1 MYPNVNQQRVGD
13 ANMKKADAIRE
24 AVRHDPSLSNEQIK
38 RLVFLR
44 FGLHV
49 GSNQIN
55 NILGPF
61 SKRKHLGLA
70 GQHYLKLA
78 EQCLAGFG
86 GDRRLAM
93 TYLNL
98 V

>member
-1 MYPNVNQQRVGD
+1 
-13 ANMKKADAIRE
+13 MKKADAIRE

-38 RLVFLR
+38 KIVQLR
-44 FGLHV
+44 FGLNVRTNH
-49 GSNQIN
+49 IN

-61 SKRKHLGLA
+61 SRRRHLGLA
-70 GQHYLKLA
+70 GKHYMKVA
-78 EQCLAGFG
+78 EQCLASFG

>member
-1 MYPNVNQQRVGD
+1 
-13 ANMKKADAIRE
+13 MKKADAIRE

-38 RLVFLR
+38 KIVQLR
-44 FGLHV
+44 FGLTV
-49 GSNQIN
+49 GSNHIN

-61 SKRKHLGLA
+61 SRRKHLGLA
-70 GQHYLKLA
+70 GKHYLKLA

>member
-1 MYPNVNQQRVGD
+1 
-13 ANMKKADAIRE
+13 MKKADAIRE

-38 RLVFLR
+38 KLVYLR
-44 FGLHV
+44 FGLRV
-49 GSNQIN
+49 RSNHIN

-61 SKRKHLGLA
+61 SRRKHLGMA
-70 GQHYLKLA
+70 GQHYIKLA
-78 EQCLAGFG
+78 ERCLAGFG

>member
-1 MYPNVNQQRVGD
+1 V
-13 ANMKKADAIRE
+13 KKADAIRE
-24 AVRHDPSLSNEQIK
+24 AARHDPSLSNEQIK
-38 RLVFLR
+38 KIVYLR
-44 FGLHV
+44 FGLSV
-49 GSNQIN
+49 RSNHIN

-61 SKRKHLGLA
+61 SRRRHLGSA
-70 GQHYLKLA
+70 GKNYIKLA

>member
-1 MYPNVNQQRVGD
+1 
-13 ANMKKADAIRE
+13 MKKADAIRE

-38 RLVFLR
+38 QIVYLR
-44 FGLHV
+44 FGLNV
-49 GSNQIN
+49 RSNHIN

-61 SKRKHLGLA
+61 SRRKHLGVA
-70 GQHYLKLA
+70 GYHYIKLA

-86 GDRRLAM
+86 GDRRLAL

>member
-1 MYPNVNQQRVGD
+1 
-13 ANMKKADAIRE
+13 MKKADAIRE

-38 RLVFLR
+38 KLVYLR
-44 FGLHV
+44 FGMSV
-49 GSNQIN
+49 QSNHIN
-55 NILGPF
+55 NLLGPF
-61 SKRKHLGLA
+61 SKRRHLGPA
-70 GQHYLKLA
+70 GKNYIKLA

>member
-1 MYPNVNQQRVGD
+1 MT
-13 ANMKKADAIRE
+13 KADAIRE
-24 AVRHDPSLSNEQIK
+24 AVRNDPSLSNEQIK
-38 RLVFLR
+38 KIVYLR
-44 FGLHV
+44 FGLDV
-49 GSNQIN
+49 QSNHIN
-55 NILGPF
+55 NLLGPF
-61 SKRKHLGLA
+61 SRRKHLGPA
-70 GQHYLKLA
+70 GRHYIKLA

>member
-1 MYPNVNQQRVGD
+1 
-13 ANMKKADAIRE
+13 MKKADAIRE
-24 AVRHDPSLSNEQIK
+24 AVRNDPSLSNEQIK
-38 RLVFLR
+38 KLVHLR
-44 FGLHV
+44 FGLNV
-49 GSNQIN
+49 RSNHIN

-61 SKRKHLGLA
+61 SRRKHLGVA
-70 GQHYLKLA
+70 GHHYIKLA

-86 GDRRLAM
+86 GDRRLAL

>member
-1 MYPNVNQQRVGD
+1 
-13 ANMKKADAIRE
+13 MKKADAIRE
-24 AVRHDPSLSNEQIK
+24 AVRHNPSLSNEQIK
-38 RLVFLR
+38 KVVMLR
-44 FGLHV
+44 FGLTV

-61 SKRKHLGLA
+61 SKRRHLGTVGSL
-70 GQHYLKLA
+70 YLKLA
-78 EQCLAGFG
+78 EQCLASFG
-86 GDRRLAM
+86 GDRRLAI